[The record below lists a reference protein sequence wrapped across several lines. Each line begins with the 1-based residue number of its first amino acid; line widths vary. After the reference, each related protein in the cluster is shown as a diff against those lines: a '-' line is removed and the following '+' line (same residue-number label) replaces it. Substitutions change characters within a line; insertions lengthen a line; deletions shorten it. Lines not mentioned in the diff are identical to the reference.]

1 MAGKILVPQLGF
13 EAIPPVLGVWS
24 LNHWTTREAPTVI
37 FWCSIHLVF
46 VAETPVYPGSSLSCS
61 GQFLRDTWA
70 AVSRAEAVSVVWRIN
85 HRRQLSGFVQC
96 CSIIHLE
103 GARMQPPPPLPP
115 PQPCP
120 VTSHHSV
127 TWESEVQPLKNWS
140 TARWF
145 SFHLSVLMF
154 PHFRQ
159 NPCIKNVDRRSKPN
173 YLHQRRILFIR
184 TVSDVP

>member
-61 GQFLRDTWA
+61 GQFLRDTWV

-115 PQPCP
+115 PQPWPCHFSPLCHLGIRSSAFKELKYSQVIFLPLVSTNVSPLQTKP
-120 VTSHHSV
+120 VHKKRRP
-127 TWESEVQPLKNWS
+127 EKQAQLFASEKN
-140 TARWF
+140 
-145 SFHLSVLMF
+145 SFH
-154 PHFRQ
+154 
-159 NPCIKNVDRRSKPN
+159 
-173 YLHQRRILFIR
+173 
-184 TVSDVP
+184 